1 MKSVVAVD
9 GATRD
14 TLNGV
19 CVGVGAGAKGVN
31 AKVVLVEVDVV
42 CTVYITVLTGG
53 GFARED
59 VGAAGV
65 CEARGVGEGD
75 VGEGGVGEG
84 DVGEGDV
91 GEGDVGLRGLRLAM
105 ILR

>member
-1 MKSVVAVD
+1 VKNVAAVD

-14 TLNGV
+14 ALNGV
-19 CVGVGAGAKGVN
+19 CVGVGAGAEGVN
-31 AKVVLVEVDVV
+31 AEVVIVEVDVV
-42 CTVYITVLTGG
+42 CTVYITVLING
-53 GFARED
+53 GFAGED

-75 VGEGGVGEG
+75 A
-84 DVGEGDV
+84 
-91 GEGDVGLRGLRLAM
+91 GLRRLRSAM